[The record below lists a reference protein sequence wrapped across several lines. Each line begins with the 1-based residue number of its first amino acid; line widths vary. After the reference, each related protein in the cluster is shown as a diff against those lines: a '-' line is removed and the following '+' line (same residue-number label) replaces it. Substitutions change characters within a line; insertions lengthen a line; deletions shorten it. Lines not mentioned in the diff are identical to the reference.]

1 MPRPSFRVKEE
12 DRKLVRS
19 LAALGLR
26 QEQIIETVGL
36 RSPKTLRKHF
46 RAELNAGV
54 AEATLA
60 VARVAYDMANSGRYP
75 QMTIFWDKC
84 HKIRGQELEEE
95 PEEKEKRPQARTSSG
110 GLVFLPPKKADNAA

>member
-1 MPRPSFRVKEE
+1 VKEE

-84 HKIRGQELEEE
+84 HRIAGEDPEEE
-95 PEEKEKRPQARTSSG
+95 KKAKNDKRPQARTSSG